1 MEIVI
6 SMGNHTKLYGNLV
19 NAMISAL
26 TNLHHAMWIAHK
38 HAVRVASS
46 EKPSKIREVRNSTV
60 INSLMLP
67 CFWRVPGEV
76 RPCEVIST
84 YFAFVVEKGPQK
96 SLKAFF

>member
-6 SMGNHTKLYGNLV
+6 SMGNHTKSYGNLV

-26 TNLHHAMWIAHK
+26 TNLHHAMWIAYK

-46 EKPSKIREVRNSTV
+46 EKPSKIREVRNSTF

-84 YFAFVVEKGPQK
+84 YFAFVVEKGDK
-96 SLKAFF
+96 KV